1 MHRTSYSS
9 GQSAFARCV
18 LPALLLSLLLAAC
31 ATVPPADDAEAR
43 ADFAQVNDPLE
54 PLNRVTFGFNRVLG
68 QVVLEPTAKVYRAVL
83 PVPVRDGLRNAL
95 HNLGSP
101 VILANDLLQGEGKRA
116 GNTFLRFLVNS
127 TLGIAGLF
135 DVAKSFGMEGH
146 DEDFGQTLAVWG
158 AGEGPYL
165 VLPVFGPSSPRDGI
179 GMGVDLV
186 MDPFFWIIR
195 SSSEPYLNYVRAGVE
210 GIDLLERNLHE
221 LEELERSSIDY
232 YAAMRTRY
240 RENRRGEIRNNQD
253 LEPELP
259 DYLFEDEFYD
269 PPPVTPD
276 APDAPDT
283 NEQSGAPEEPEEPE
297 EEGQGR

>member
-1 MHRTSYSS
+1 MHRISYSN
-9 GQSAFARCV
+9 GQSAFARRV
-18 LPALLLSLLLAAC
+18 LPAVLLSLLLAAC

-43 ADFAQVNDPLE
+43 AAYAEVNDPLE
-54 PLNRVTFGFNRVLG
+54 PLNRVTFGFNRALG
-68 QVVLEPTAKVYRAVL
+68 KVILEPAAKVYRAVL
-83 PVPVRDGLRNAL
+83 PEPVRDGLHNAL

-179 GMGVDLV
+179 GMGADLV

-195 SSSEPYLNYVRAGVE
+195 SSDEPYLNYVRAGVE
-210 GIDLLERNLHE
+210 GIDLLERNLDE
-221 LEELERSSIDY
+221 LEELERSSIDF

-240 RENRRGEIRNNQD
+240 RENRRGEIRNNED

-259 DYLFEDEFYD
+259 DYLFEDELYD
-269 PPPVTPD
+269 EQPDTPD
-276 APDAPDT
+276 TPDR
-283 NEQSGAPEEPEEPE
+283 EEESDAPE
-297 EEGQGR
+297 EEGEGR

>member
-1 MHRTSYSS
+1 MHKISLSN
-9 GQSAFARCV
+9 GQSAFARRV
-18 LPALLLSLLLAAC
+18 LPVVLLSLLLAAC
-31 ATVPPADDAEAR
+31 ATVPPADDVGARAAYAEA
-43 ADFAQVNDPLE
+43 NDPLE

-83 PVPVRDGLRNAL
+83 PGPVRDGLRNAL

-101 VILANDLLQGEGKRA
+101 VILANDLLQGESKRA

-179 GMGVDLV
+179 GMGADLV

-195 SSSEPYLNYVRAGVE
+195 SSDAPYLNYVRAGVE
-210 GIDLLERNLHE
+210 GIDLLERNLDE

-240 RENRRGEIRNNQD
+240 RENRRGEIRNNED

-269 PPPVTPD
+269 DLPDMPDMPDTPD
-276 APDAPDT
+276 TPDND
-283 NEQSGAPEEPEEPE
+283 EESDAR
-297 EEGQGR
+297 EEGGEGR